1 MLRRLAGGEA
11 TEPFFSGLHLFL
23 HDASRLAL
31 KSKVSYLD
39 KYAQSRE

>member
-23 HDASRLAL
+23 HASRLAL